1 MVAQSGWLKGMNP
14 TTSIVAKVVIF
25 VFVLYAIISSGTNWL
40 PEGWGATPVFESVRW
55 WISSSLKWFY
65 VGLVAFIL
73 FFAIWMGL
81 SKFGNIRLGDDD
93 DRPEFSYFSWFAM
106 LFGAGMGIGLMFWS
120 IGEPMYHWANA
131 GPGWN
136 PHIAEGL
143 SKEGA
148 TGAMTVTF
156 FHWGLHPWAI
166 YVVVALTLDYCGY
179 RRKEGLTISASLAP
193 FVGSGVKSK
202 WGHAVDILAV
212 FGTTFGVATSLG
224 LGVQQIATGMY
235 SLTGLDMFVS
245 TADDGSTT
253 PNTTAMVI
261 LIALITGAAVTS
273 AVTGVGKGIR
283 ILSELNLW
291 LSVAILVFLM
301 VWGPTGYIINTF
313 LQTSGDYIARVI
325 PMSFYT
331 QANEAFT
338 EKDWQGWWTVFYWGW
353 WISWS
358 PFVGMFIARISR
370 GRTIRD
376 FVGGVLIV
384 PTILTFIWLSLFG
397 GTALFLELFHETVNE
412 AGETVAAVGEA
423 GIVEA
428 TKQDVTKALYTT
440 FDILGRESNV
450 IGAGFVTEIFT
461 VVATVLIITYF
472 VTSSDS
478 GTLVITTLLSD
489 GDDDPPSAHRIIWG
503 VTEGGIA
510 AILLI
515 LGGLNALQTAAIT
528 AALPFSVV
536 MIFMMVGLVKALN
549 QEHIPGYSETG
560 HRVHGGLSDD
570 AQGPQ

>member
-14 TTSIVAKVVIF
+14 TTSIVAKVVILCF
-25 VFVLYAIISSGTNWL
+25 VIYAVISSVGWL
-40 PEGWGATPVFESVRW
+40 PQDWAANAVFSSVRW

-65 VGLVAFIL
+65 VGLVAFVL
-73 FFAIWMGL
+73 FFAVWGGI
-81 SKFGNIRLGDDD
+81 SRSGNIRLGDDD
-93 DRPEFSYFSWFAM
+93 
-106 LFGAGMGIGLMFWS
+106 
-120 IGEPMYHWANA
+120 HWANA
-131 GPGWN
+131 GPDWN

-166 YVVVALTLDYCGY
+166 YVVVALALAYFGY
-179 RRKEGLTISASLAP
+179 RKKEGLTISASLAP
-193 FVGSGVKSK
+193 FFGSGQKTK
-202 WGHAVDILAV
+202 WGHAVDVLAV

-224 LGVQQIATGMY
+224 LGVQQIATGLY
-235 SLTGLDMFVS
+235 NITGFGFFVD
-245 TADDGSTT
+245 TAADGSTT
-253 PNTTAMVI
+253 PDKFAMVI
-261 LIALITGAAVTS
+261 LIAVITAAAVTS
-273 AVTGVGKGIR
+273 AVTGVGRGIKV
-283 ILSELNLW
+283 LSELNLW
-291 LSVAILVFLM
+291 LSVAILVFLI
-301 VWGPTGYIINTF
+301 VYGPTGFILNTF
-313 LQTSGDYIARVI
+313 LQTTGDYISQVV

-376 FVGGVLIV
+376 FVVGVLLV

-397 GTALFLELFHETVNE
+397 GTALYYELFNTVVNE
-412 AGETVAAVGEA
+412 AGETVAAVGQA

-440 FDILGRESNV
+440 FDILGRESGV
-450 IGAGFVTEIFT
+450 IGAGFMTEIFT

-489 GDDDPPSAHRIIWG
+489 GDDDPPAMHRITWG

-510 AILLI
+510 ALLLL

-536 MIFMMVGLVKALN
+536 MIFMMWGLVKALR
-549 QEHIPGYSETG
+549 EEKIPGYAGAG
-560 HRVHGGLSDD
+560 HAVHGGLSDD
-570 AQGPQ
+570 RVGPQ